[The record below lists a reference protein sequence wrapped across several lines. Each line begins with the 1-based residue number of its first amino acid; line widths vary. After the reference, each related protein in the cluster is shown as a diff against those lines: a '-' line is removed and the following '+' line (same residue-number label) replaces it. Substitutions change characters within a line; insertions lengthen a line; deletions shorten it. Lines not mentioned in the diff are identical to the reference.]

1 MKIEATFLKKKYI
14 YEALAV
20 KKRYLYSYIVF

>member
-1 MKIEATFLKKKYI
+1 MKIEATFLKKKIYI

-20 KKRYLYSYIVF
+20 KKRYLINALL